1 MALDERTSILSGH
14 DDPGSVKSSD
24 SHTPDEAL
32 RQRTL
37 FAGEASF
44 PSRSRSSLDLEEPRD
59 EDFHSGSALN
69 ESRHGGSYGPENE
82 ASQDSLDLL
91 INKHRITR
99 DSSGTTALDMA
110 AFTVLP
116 ESTLSLSPDTTSRV
130 SSLDLPEAPSLLHIP
145 VYSREIYRLQSYMPH
160 LKNVGSNPRAHN
172 IDIAELECWDYSH
185 PGSLTSRSSY
195 SVRSD
200 TRSSKVEFMRQVVDE
215 IPSNVTLRLL
225 VAEDLSQRS
234 IRILGGCLG
243 INPEF
248 FEEHLLN
255 SGWRN
260 NYADSE
266 SDSWNTRDL
275 TKDYASIKWY
285 RPILG
290 RTPRPNLHQTQDARL
305 DSSET
310 PELWSEVNPRNRY
323 VWHHTNP
330 LVHILRRPW
339 EVELGPGSFSAWE
352 ERATVFRKLV
362 GPCEVGA

>member
-1 MALDERTSILSGH
+1 MALGERINIVSEH

-24 SHTPDEAL
+24 PHESDEAL
-32 RQRTL
+32 RQYTS
-37 FAGEASF
+37 FTGEASS
-44 PSRSRSSLDLEEPRD
+44 PSRSRSFLDLEEPQD
-59 EDFHSGSALN
+59 EDFHSGSALD
-69 ESRHGGSYGPENE
+69 ESRNGGSRGLENE
-82 ASQDSLDLL
+82 TSQDSLDVL
-91 INKHRITR
+91 INKHRMNR
-99 DSSGTTALDMA
+99 DPSLTIAPYMA
-110 AFTVLP
+110 AFADLP
-116 ESTLSLSPDTTSRV
+116 ESTLSLSPDPTSRA
-130 SSLDLPEAPSLLHIP
+130 SSLDIPDAPSLPRIP
-145 VYSREIYRLQSYMPH
+145 RYSRKIRRLQHYMPH
-160 LKNVGSNPRAHN
+160 LRNVGSTPRVYGS
-172 IDIAELECWDYSH
+172 DIVDLECWDYRH
-185 PGSLTSRSSY
+185 TGSLISRSSY
-195 SVRSD
+195 SFKSD
-200 TRSSKVEFMRQVVDE
+200 MDSSKADFIRQVVDG

-225 VAEDLSQRS
+225 LAEDLSWNS

-260 NYADSE
+260 NYADPG

-275 TKDYASIKWY
+275 TKDYASVKWY

-305 DSSET
+305 DSSQT

-352 ERATVFRKLV
+352 ERATVFRTLV
-362 GPCEVGA
+362 GPCEVDA